1 MSNNERKEG
10 VKKPVMIFFGDAPA
24 KRKMV
29 LVNKYKCVK
38 IK

>member
-10 VKKPVMIFFGDAPA
+10 VEKPVTIFLGDAPA
-24 KRKMV
+24 KRKMF